1 MKVIKHLF
9 IQQINV
15 SIDYKNGNPQSRNYK
30 QPINIFQNTSNTDLR
45 KANKSKQDKNTV
57 KGQKA
62 KKQREKCQSSPRKAT
77 KRLTADF
84 SIAKMKPKDREMR
97 SLKC

>member
-1 MKVIKHLF
+1 MKVIKHLL

-15 SIDYKNGNPQSRNYK
+15 STEYKNGNPQSRNYK

-45 KANKSKQDKNTV
+45 KANKSKQEKNTV

-62 KKQREKCQSSPRKAT
+62 KNKEKNVKAVREKQLR
-77 KRLTADF
+77 D
-84 SIAKMKPKDREMR
+84 
-97 SLKC
+97 